1 MEMQKKYLDGVRIG
15 FICMRGFNRT
25 NNNFL
30 KYRSSITLVK
40 LYYYGQKY
48 PKLVAFNQIFTYFG
62 LTMTNIFIILEL
74 YLNFLC
80 IYIIVRIVY
89 YILSA

>member
-1 MEMQKKYLDGVRIG
+1 M
-15 FICMRGFNRT
+15 
-25 NNNFL
+25 
-30 KYRSSITLVK
+30 
-40 LYYYGQKY
+40 YYFGQKY
-48 PKLVAFNQIFTYFG
+48 PKLVTFNQIFTYFG